1 MTYSTNFP
9 FSFATEFLSEF
20 LYYVFITVLL
30 LGQAIRWSI
39 LQSYEIQSC
48 FIIAKGK
55 ISKVN
60 YSPFGFSLKI
70 LGVFK
75 VIALGNT

>member
-1 MTYSTNFP
+1 MF
-9 FSFATEFLSEF
+9 
-20 LYYVFITVLL
+20 VIVLL
-30 LGQAIRWSI
+30 LGQTVRWSI
-39 LQSYEIQSC
+39 LQSYEIQSSI
-48 FIIAKGK
+48 IIAKGK

-60 YSPFGFSLKI
+60 YSLFGFSLKI